1 MRALASCRVYYRFM
15 NRRKFVLGTL
25 AGLGALGVGWSVLPQ
40 RQRMNPGVPLP
51 TTGTQQAFSGWV
63 KIDANGV
70 VTIVMAKSEM
80 GQGTHTGL
88 AMLLAEELDADWSK
102 VRLETSPI
110 DGIYNNLGVFDGG
123 PPLDPGSPGLM
134 ERFAAHMGAKVMREF
149 GVMTTGGSSSLK
161 DLWLPMRQAGA
172 AARGMLVAAA
182 AKAWN
187 VPANEIQVAE
197 GRLSHASGKAA
208 GFGEFAA
215 AAATLPVDMAP
226 PLKSPE
232 QFKLIGQPV
241 PRLDAAAKS
250 NGSELFALD
259 VRPAGLLYASV
270 VMCPTPGGKVKS
282 FDPAAVLAMPGVRRV
297 VAVDGHVG
305 GTAGVAVIAGNT
317 WQALQGAKAL
327 PVVWEAGAGATLD
340 SRRIRQQFKTAL
352 AQEGDAFLERGD
364 AAVAM
369 TKASRQ
375 VTAEYWAPYL
385 AHATMEPANC
395 TVCVKGDTAE
405 VWAPT
410 QVPRFARDAVAK
422 VLGLS
427 TKAVTLHQPTLGG
440 GFGRRLEVDYVAQ
453 AAQVAKA
460 MPGVPVQT
468 VWSREQDTQHDFYR
482 PACLASFR
490 AGLDTAG
497 RIVSWQNTS
506 AGQSITPAYM
516 HRHLGFP
523 EMGADTATSE
533 GAFDQAYEF
542 PAARVAHV
550 AVSLPIPVGFWRAVG
565 HSHQAFFQEG
575 FLDEVA
581 HAAGRDPLLYR
592 SDLLA
597 NHPRQ
602 RRVLERLAE
611 VARWHE
617 PLALKVPGSWVGR
630 GVALHQAF
638 GSVVGQVAE
647 VSINEAGVIRV
658 HRVVCVVEC
667 GYPVNPGL
675 IRQQVEGS
683 VQFGLGAALHGEI
696 TFAEGR
702 VVQSNFHDYP
712 LLRLQEAPEVV
723 VDILSVGETPQGIG
737 EPAVPPLAPAVANAV
752 YAATGVRLR
761 ELPLR
766 IEPGML
772 ARSTPPATAG

>member
-1 MRALASCRVYYRFM
+1 
-15 NRRKFVLGTL
+15 
-25 AGLGALGVGWSVLPQ
+25 
-40 RQRMNPGVPLP
+40 
-51 TTGTQQAFSGWV
+51 
-63 KIDANGV
+63 
-70 VTIVMAKSEM
+70 
-80 GQGTHTGL
+80 
-88 AMLLAEELDADWSK
+88 
-102 VRLETSPI
+102 
-110 DGIYNNLGVFDGG
+110 
-123 PPLDPGSPGLM
+123 
-134 ERFAAHMGAKVMREF
+134 
-149 GVMTTGGSSSLK
+149 
-161 DLWLPMRQAGA
+161 
-172 AARGMLVAAA
+172 
-182 AKAWN
+182 
-187 VPANEIQVAE
+187 
-197 GRLSHASGKAA
+197 
-208 GFGEFAA
+208 
-215 AAATLPVDMAP
+215 
-226 PLKSPE
+226 
-232 QFKLIGQPV
+232 
-241 PRLDAAAKS
+241 
-250 NGSELFALD
+250 
-259 VRPAGLLYASV
+259 
-270 VMCPTPGGKVKS
+270 
-282 FDPAAVLAMPGVRRV
+282 
-297 VAVDGHVG
+297 
-305 GTAGVAVIAGNT
+305 
-317 WQALQGAKAL
+317 
-327 PVVWEAGAGATLD
+327 
-340 SRRIRQQFKTAL
+340 
-352 AQEGDAFLERGD
+352 
-364 AAVAM
+364 
-369 TKASRQ
+369 
-375 VTAEYWAPYL
+375 
-385 AHATMEPANC
+385 
-395 TVCVKGDTAE
+395 
-405 VWAPT
+405 
-410 QVPRFARDAVAK
+410 
-422 VLGLS
+422 
-427 TKAVTLHQPTLGG
+427 
-440 GFGRRLEVDYVAQ
+440 VDYVAQ

-482 PACLASFR
+482 PACLSSFR

-506 AGQSITPAYM
+506 AGQPITPAYM

-550 AVSLPIPVGFWRAVG
+550 AVPLPIPVGFWRAVG
-565 HSHQAFFQEG
+565 HSHQAFFKEG

-638 GSVVGQVAE
+638 GSVVGEVAE

-696 TFAEGR
+696 TFAAGR

-712 LLRLQEAPEVV
+712 LLRLHEAPEVV
-723 VDILSVGETPQGIG
+723 VDILSAGETPQGVG
-737 EPAVPPLAPAVANAV
+737 EPAVPPIAPAVANAV

-772 ARSTPPATAG
+772 ARSAPPATVG